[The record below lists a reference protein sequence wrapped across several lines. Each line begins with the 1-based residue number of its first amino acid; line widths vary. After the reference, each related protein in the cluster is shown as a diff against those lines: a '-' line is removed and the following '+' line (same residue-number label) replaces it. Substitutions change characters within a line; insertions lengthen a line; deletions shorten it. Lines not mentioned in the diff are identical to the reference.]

1 VSTFLLC
8 LGRSELLCKP
18 LMDGWPVLKIAA
30 NKGILVQL
38 CHKPPS
44 VQLPPR
50 SEPVCS
56 AVVAGAQLS
65 LDKFYD
71 GAGGDDPLL
80 SSGRRVL
87 APRSP
92 GGANFSGPPSSPPRL
107 RRAPSAGGALPLGDH
122 ENDENAPGAQENGHH
137 SAPEDGEKTPRRGGA
152 SSVDIRRMQS
162 LFKTAAEDNVRSIKN
177 YVTELKERIAKLHYQ
192 KQLLV
197 CQVGHS
203 RHTRTTAGRRT
214 ASMWRLVSESSYR
227 LTLQQAL
234 SSAAGCLGFSCTFKQ

>member
-1 VSTFLLC
+1 VSTFVLC
-8 LGRSELLCKP
+8 PGRSELLCKP
-18 LMDGWPVLKIAA
+18 LVVGWPVLKVVA
-30 NKGILVQL
+30 NKGSVLLVQL
-38 CHKPPS
+38 CPEPPS

-50 SEPVCS
+50 PEPVCS

-71 GAGGDDPLL
+71 GAAGDDPLL

-92 GGANFSGPPSSPPRL
+92 GGANFSGPPSSPPLL
-107 RRAPSAGGALPLGDH
+107 RRFPSAGGALPLGDQ

-197 CQVGHS
+197 CQVGPP
-203 RHTRTTAGRRT
+203 RHTRPGPPQRDGARQACGASCQKDRT
-214 ASMWRLVSESSYR
+214 DSLCSRL
-227 LTLQQAL
+227 
-234 SSAAGCLGFSCTFKQ
+234 